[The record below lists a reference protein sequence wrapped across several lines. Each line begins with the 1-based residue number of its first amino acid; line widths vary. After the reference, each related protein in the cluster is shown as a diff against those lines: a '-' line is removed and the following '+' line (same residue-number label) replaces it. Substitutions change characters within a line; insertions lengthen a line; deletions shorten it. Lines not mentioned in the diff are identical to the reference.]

1 MSDELATLQ
10 GEFPRF
16 RIWQETIHDRV
27 RYVARSTHTGL
38 NPHTVVTEDLAEVR
52 AALEPTPDAVRR
64 HAEPA
69 NGTAKHTAPPLPGQ
83 RGEFTVDEQ
92 HRQQGAG
99 AIERRLFQRMQALED
114 AVAYRHARAA
124 APCPDCALAPGPRCD
139 DHGRDLDLIGEYLRT
154 IHQTA
159 GYLHRIHTARLRSA
173 RRPAPV
179 PVAATTG

>member
-10 GEFPRF
+10 REFPRF

-38 NPHTVVTEDLAEVR
+38 NPHTVVTDDLAELR
-52 AALEPTPDAVRR
+52 AALEPAPDAVRL
-64 HAEPA
+64 HAGPD
-69 NGTAKHTAPPLPGQ
+69 NGTAKNTAPPLPGQ

-99 AIERRLFQRMQALED
+99 AIEWRLFQRMQALED
-114 AVAYRHARAA
+114 AVAYRQARAA
-124 APCPDCALAPGPRCD
+124 TPCPNCAPAPGPRCD

-154 IHQTA
+154 IHQTT
-159 GYLHRIHTARLRSA
+159 GYLQRIHTARLRSA
-173 RRPAPV
+173 RRPSPV